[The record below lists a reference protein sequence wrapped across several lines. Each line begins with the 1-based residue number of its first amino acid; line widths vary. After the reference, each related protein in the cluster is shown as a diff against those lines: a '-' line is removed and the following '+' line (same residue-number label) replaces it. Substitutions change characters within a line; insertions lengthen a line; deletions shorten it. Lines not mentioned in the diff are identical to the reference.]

1 MIILIDNYGGFTY
14 NLAQVIGGAGYKVN
28 VLHNDELEVEQILDL
43 RPEKI
48 ILTPGPGQTVDAGVC
63 ERLVRHCPVDV
74 PLLGIGLGHQ
84 CVCAEFGGEVGP
96 AKTLMHGKTAL
107 VRLDNHPLFAGLRR
121 AIKVGCYHSLV
132 VSASSLPTSLRVI
145 AVDEKGC
152 VMAVAH
158 SKRPLFGLQ
167 FHPESI
173 LTESGEDILRN
184 FCELTPTTEAP
195 SPQTV
200 QQGREIS

>member
-14 NLAQVIGGAGYKVN
+14 NLAQIISGSGYEVN
-28 VLHNDELEVEQILDL
+28 VLRNDEIDVEKILDL

-48 ILTPGPGQTVDAGVC
+48 VLSPGPGQPADAGVC
-63 ERLVRHCPVDV
+63 ERLARHCPADI

-84 CVCAEFGGEVGP
+84 CVCTEFGGEVVP

-107 VRLDNHPLFAGLRR
+107 VRLGDHPLFAGLSRT
-121 AIKVGCYHSLV
+121 IKAGCYHSLV
-132 VSASSLPTSLRVI
+132 VSASSLSKALRVI
-145 AVDEKGC
+145 AVDDEGY

-158 SKRPLFGLQ
+158 SAKPLFGLQ

-184 FCELTPTTEAP
+184 FCELTPTAEAL
-195 SPQTV
+195 SPRTL
-200 QQGREIS
+200 